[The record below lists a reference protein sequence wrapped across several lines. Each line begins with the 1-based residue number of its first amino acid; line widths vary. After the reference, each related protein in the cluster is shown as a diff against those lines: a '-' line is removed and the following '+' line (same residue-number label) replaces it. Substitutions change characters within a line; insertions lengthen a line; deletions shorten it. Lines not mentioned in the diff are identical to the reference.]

1 MKQQLALQQEM
12 DELNQALHKTK
23 SIPAPPL
30 PGHVIMPASASAA
43 QPAPMPTPAPMP
55 VPVQPTPATATAT
68 PVSTDAVDK
77 LSDRL
82 AALETLLEDV
92 KSTST
97 RFFGRV
103 AVPRSLVY
111 VDYKDT
117 SKPASKINA
126 GDWVTLSY
134 PLVRTQRPAPDKS
147 TITDTWVRCYSI
159 NPTTLLTMAFW
170 VNTTT
175 NGAATFD
182 SIQFYPH

>member
-30 PGHVIMPASASAA
+30 PGHVIM
-43 QPAPMPTPAPMP
+43 
-55 VPVQPTPATATAT
+55 PATATAT